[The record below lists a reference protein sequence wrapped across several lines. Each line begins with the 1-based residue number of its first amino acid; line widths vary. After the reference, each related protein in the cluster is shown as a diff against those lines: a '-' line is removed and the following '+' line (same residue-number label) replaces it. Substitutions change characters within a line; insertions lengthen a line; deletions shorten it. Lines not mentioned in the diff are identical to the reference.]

1 MGIFKLKSDFKSTPA
16 QKEAIQKL
24 ATGLKKRYQFQT
36 LLGVT
41 GSGKTFTMANVIA
54 LFDKPVLVIAPN
66 KTLAAQLFHEYKTF
80 FPENSVNYFVS
91 YYDYYQ
97 PEAYLPITDTYIE
110 KEAMINEEIDK
121 LRHRATS
128 ALLTRQDVITVSSVS
143 CIYNLGLPSN
153 YLSHAIYLEV
163 GKPMTRGDFI
173 RQLIDIQY
181 TRTNSDL
188 KRSTFRIRGD
198 NVEIIPPQGESLF

>member
-1 MGIFKLKSDFKSTPA
+1 
-16 QKEAIQKL
+16 
-24 ATGLKKRYQFQT
+24 
-36 LLGVT
+36 
-41 GSGKTFTMANVIA
+41 
-54 LFDKPVLVIAPN
+54 
-66 KTLAAQLFHEYKTF
+66 
-80 FPENSVNYFVS
+80 
-91 YYDYYQ
+91 
-97 PEAYLPITDTYIE
+97 
-110 KEAMINEEIDK
+110 

-128 ALLTRQDVITVSSVS
+128 ALLTRQDVITVASVS